1 METVSMSSNATAC
14 SHCGERDHSDTR
26 CPELSAPVR
35 QEGVQ
40 KPAGG
45 PPRGGGDD
53 DESAKKVE
61 SVIAPRCESQT
72 QIRL

>member
-1 METVSMSSNATAC
+1 MSSNATAC

-26 CPELSAPVR
+26 CPELVAPVR

-53 DESAKKVE
+53 DDESVKKVE
-61 SVIAPRCESQT
+61 LIMTAIHRQQT

>member
-1 METVSMSSNATAC
+1 MSSNATAC
-14 SHCGERDHSDTR
+14 SHCGERDHQDTR

-45 PPRGGGDD
+45 PSRGGGDD

-61 SVIAPRCESQT
+61 FIMTAVHMQQT